1 MRLFENKMIVG
12 CICIAIAALLAFV
25 ALPGI
30 YKAKEK
36 TVIIYKMA
44 NDVSAG
50 TKIEKKML
58 REVEVGS
65 YGLPETVIKNAVDI
79 VGKYTKTSIS
89 KYDILLSSKFAD
101 FSTDE
106 KLTRIIS
113 DGKCI
118 ISVSVSSIE
127 AGVANHLQKGDY
139 ITLACFLTSANNVE
153 IYDELK
159 NIEAYGIENSKTVN
173 VQEVK
178 VIDNSASNDNIP
190 ATLTLIV
197 TEAQAKRL
205 VYAEYSGKLHAIFEK
220 RGAM

>member
-1 MRLFENKMIVG
+1 LRLFENKMIVG

-30 YKAKEK
+30 YKAKGK

-50 TKIEKKML
+50 TKIDKKML
-58 REVEVGS
+58 NEVEVGS
-65 YGLPETVIKNAVDI
+65 YGLPETVVKNADDI
-79 VGKYTKTSIS
+79 VGKYAKTSIS
-89 KYDILLSSKFAD
+89 KDDILLSSKFAD
-101 FSTDE
+101 FATDE
-106 KLTRIIS
+106 KLARIIS

-118 ISVSVSSIE
+118 VSVSVSSIA
-127 AGVANHLQKGDY
+127 AGVSNHLQKGDY

-159 NIEAYGIENSKTVN
+159 NIEVYGVENSKTVN
-173 VQEVK
+173 VQDVK
-178 VIDNSASNDNIP
+178 VTDNSTNNDNIP

-197 TEAQAKRL
+197 TEIQAKKL
-205 VYAEYSGKLHAIFEK
+205 IYAEYNGKLHALFEK